1 MKAFRL
7 TAIAVS
13 ISAAL
18 FALSAF
24 TPPRQSDV
32 IQIRSD
38 ALANSSAPRLLV
50 MGCANECNELA
61 CVSLGAHLNQSG
73 DANYGPGHACALYE
87 STCPHP
93 LCRVSAR
100 ADSIAA
106 VVAAVDPAD
115 DGVLATFLGVE
126 GVEFNV
132 SRSAF
137 QFIGCNGEVVAQVS
151 VRSSVAAKLND
162 HLAQIN

>member
-18 FALSAF
+18 SALSAF
-24 TPPRQSDV
+24 TPQRQSDV
-32 IQIRSD
+32 IQIRSE
-38 ALANSSAPRLLV
+38 ALANFSAPHLLA
-50 MGCANECNELA
+50 MGCANECNESA
-61 CVSLGAHLNQSG
+61 
-73 DANYGPGHACALYE
+73 
-87 STCPHP
+87 CPHP

-100 ADSIAA
+100 AESIAA
-106 VVAAVDPAD
+106 VGAAVEPAD

-151 VRSSVAAKLND
+151 VRSRVAARLND

>member
-1 MKAFRL
+1 
-7 TAIAVS
+7 
-13 ISAAL
+13 
-18 FALSAF
+18 
-24 TPPRQSDV
+24 
-32 IQIRSD
+32 
-38 ALANSSAPRLLV
+38 

-126 GVEFNV
+126 GVEGVEFNV
-132 SRSAF
+132 SRSAL
-137 QFIGCNGEVVAQVS
+137 QFIGCNGEVAAQVS